1 MYLMRVVPINEHEVS
16 MEYEVFR
23 NHKTTDEVFG
33 EIDAFFKQI
42 EAEDRFLC
50 TNAQKNLNSGGYVS
64 GPLHPHHEK
73 GVLYFKSLI
82 KKALVEH
89 RDREKA
95 LGREIRPA
103 LRLSDEAATV
113 EEEAFCQD
121 LCSASRS
128 ELAW

>member
-1 MYLMRVVPINEHEVS
+1 

-23 NHKTTDEVFG
+23 NRKTTDAVFE

-73 GVLYFKSLI
+73 GVLYFKSLV
-82 KKALVEH
+82 KKVLVEH
-89 RDREKA
+89 RDKEKA
-95 LGREIRPA
+95 IGKDISPA
-103 LRLSDEAATV
+103 LWLSEDADTK
-113 EEEAFCQD
+113 EEEMFCQD
-121 LCSASRS
+121 LCSASHS
-128 ELAW
+128 ELSW

>member
-1 MYLMRVVPINEHEVS
+1 MRIVPINEHQSS

-23 NHKTTDEVFG
+23 NHKTTDDVFG

-50 TNAQKNLNSGGYVS
+50 TNAQKNLNAGGYVS
-64 GPLHPHHEK
+64 GPLHPFNEK

-82 KKALVEH
+82 KDVLVEH
-89 RDREKA
+89 REKERA
-95 LGREIRPA
+95 VGKEISPA
-103 LRLSDEAATV
+103 LRLPEDTDTR
-113 EEEAFCQD
+113 EEETFCQD

-128 ELAW
+128 DLAW